1 MRYPTAGSR
10 RIQPG
15 LYWTELVMQ
24 VMQDN
29 GVKTR
34 GQLASQLQELGVDR
48 RAVYRGFTED
58 WEGRVSEQL
67 LLAVAASFAVPPC
80 EKCGWPSLIQLI
92 QR

>member
-1 MRYPTAGSR
+1 MRYPTVGSQ

-15 LYWTELVMQ
+15 LYWTDLVIQ
-24 VMQDN
+24 VMQEN

-58 WEGRVSEQL
+58 WRGRVSEQL
-67 LLAVAASFAVPPC
+67 LLAVATSFAVPPC
-80 EKCGWPSLIQLI
+80 ENCGWPSLVQLI